1 MALECSIRL
10 RIPIVNKQRMEI
22 VFTALS
28 PETRTLA
35 TRANTTLRKGNGLLI
50 LNVKAKDSVA
60 LRAVSNAYLRW
71 INSLINVLNI
81 LEAQIAD

>member
-1 MALECSIRL
+1 MALKCSIRL
-10 RIPIVNKQRMEI
+10 KIPMVNKRLLEI
-22 VFTALS
+22 IFRALD

-50 LNVKAKDSVA
+50 LDVNTKDPVA

-71 INSLINVLNI
+71 INSLMNVLDV
-81 LEAQIAD
+81 LEAQIAE